1 MQADDD
7 TLITQIQALVSRHQ
21 AKTDELEDTH
31 LDSCIDEAQEMSQ
44 RHTLSPFL
52 PTTPTDL
59 AHFFTALN
67 IGPKHLLID
76 LGCGDGR
83 PLVSAALTRGCCG
96 VGVDISPECVDLAT
110 SIAREEGIG
119 QDVVEFLRVDLLE
132 EEAAVVE
139 QLLEKAAKRKEAN
152 MESAIVVDSVV
163 IFLYVYPT
171 LLTKLTGLVGKLTSS
186 FLEKERI
193 KRVQVV
199 TLTYHFEADA
209 LKDGVWP
216 PLSSLQT
223 LCEGRFRVHTYT

>member
-1 MQADDD
+1 MQAGDDA
-7 TLITQIQALVSRHQ
+7 LITQIQALVSRHQ
-21 AKTDELEDTH
+21 AKTDELEDRH

-83 PLVSAALTRGCCG
+83 PLVAAALTRDCCG
-96 VGVDISPECVDLAT
+96 VGVDISQECVGLAT

-132 EEAAVVE
+132 EEADVVG
-139 QLLEKAAKRKEAN
+139 QLVEAAARREAAKTEPPA
-152 MESAIVVDSVV
+152 VVDSVV

-171 LLTKLTGLVGKLTSS
+171 LLTKLTGVVGKLTSS

-193 KRVQVV
+193 KLVQVV
-199 TLTYHFEADA
+199 TLTYHFDADA
-209 LKDGVWP
+209 LKDGAWP
-216 PLSSLQT
+216 PSSSLHI
-223 LCEGRFRVHTYT
+223 LCEGRFEIHTCT